1 VTRYVAV
8 IGPGD
13 GATREELDD
22 AREVGRLL
30 GAASAI
36 VLTGGLGRVMEA
48 AAAGARATG
57 GVTIGLLPGNE
68 RSAGNAHLTVAIA
81 TGMGEMRNLLL
92 VRSADAV
99 IAVGGSWGTMSEVA
113 LAMRTGKPVAVLRGW
128 ELHDSHATRVSAEMA
143 GSPLDAVSTVLER
156 LS

>member
-8 IGPGD
+8 VGPGD

-30 GAASAI
+30 GAASAV
-36 VLTGGLGRVMEA
+36 VLTGGLGGVMEA
-48 AAAGARATG
+48 AAAGAKAAG
-57 GVTIGLLPGNE
+57 GVTIGLLPGTE
-68 RSAGNAHLTVAIA
+68 RSAGNEHLTVAIA

-99 IAVGGSWGTMSEVA
+99 VAVGGSWGTMSEVA

-128 ELHDSHATRVSAEMA
+128 ELYDSDATRVSAEKA